1 MNQRKLVIVSGV
13 DRSGKSTLVKRLQE
27 YLGEENCSVYH
38 HGAPAYYTES
48 IFDFYRDHITEWVA
62 SGKEWCLFDRSWA
75 CSYCLDDFR
84 RHNHGSLNEM
94 TDIEL
99 ELLQCDFK
107 VIHVGIEKPW
117 SWSAPHHLVELKELF
132 PDAPPWKIRDEYV
145 ARQKEHRVYQERLGE
160 FYEHF
165 TAFPHVLFQDKSK
178 EPNPKELLEDIEVV
192 LGLKPGP
199 VRDRERDALAAE
211 FIHESIIKNLYS

>member
-27 YLGEENCSVYH
+27 YLGDENCISFH
-38 HGAPAYYTES
+38 HGAPPYLSDE
-48 IFDFYRDHITEWVA
+48 IFDFYRFNIQEWVA

-145 ARQKEHRVYQERLGE
+145 ARMKEHRVYQERLGE

-165 TAFPHVLFQDKSK
+165 TAFPHLYYFSTESK
-178 EPNPKELLEDIEVV
+178 PRLNDLVADINCT
-192 LGLKPGP
+192 LNNG
-199 VRDRERDALAAE
+199 
-211 FIHESIIKNLYS
+211 

>member
-1 MNQRKLVIVSGV
+1 MMTKKLVVFSGP
-13 DRSGKSTLVKRLQE
+13 DRAGKSTLVKSLQE
-27 YLGEENCSVYH
+27 YLGDDECVAFH
-38 HGAPAYYTES
+38 HGAPPFYTEE
-48 IFDFYRDHITEWVA
+48 IFDFYRLNIQEWVA

-107 VIHVGIEKPW
+107 VVHVGIEKSW

-145 ARQKEHRVYQERLGE
+145 ARMKEHKVYQERLGE
-160 FYEHF
+160 FYDHF
-165 TAFPHVLFQDKSK
+165 TAFPSTYFFDSSA
-178 EPNPKELLEDIEVV
+178 EPSMENLITDINY
-192 LGLKPGP
+192 
-199 VRDRERDALAAE
+199 AL
-211 FIHESIIKNLYS
+211 I